1 MTFFLVHFSLFP
13 NRSNYCVIQI
23 CMFRNEFPITFFSN
37 RNIQST
43 FGFKCYLFPFL
54 QCNSTSWI
62 LFVEPGQKFHLCST
76 GSSQTSLV
84 VTNFQMKAS
93 FFVSFFGH
101 SQIRGSM
108 VIGLTDHFIFV
119 NVSAVCQNKPILHS
133 HPSLVLKWHLS
144 TQMYMEYRV
153 RGEICPKTCWSAL
166 SLALT

>member
-1 MTFFLVHFSLFP
+1 ML
-13 NRSNYCVIQI
+13 
-23 CMFRNEFPITFFSN
+23 RNEFPITFFSN

-101 SQIRGSM
+101 SQIRSSM

-119 NVSAVCQNKPILHS
+119 NVSTVCQNEPILNS
-133 HPSLVLKWHLS
+133 HPSLVLKWPIEMHI
-144 TQMYMEYRV
+144 EYKYISISISNAHGV
-153 RGEICPKTCWSAL
+153 
-166 SLALT
+166 